1 MKTQGRFEQLNLEL
15 HELNHAQPQRQEI
28 AVALLSAASAMVL
41 HINMSLPSKQL
52 LVFLNKRSGM
62 GKKKKRGLYVLSS
75 VELFLSCVTF
85 QECVGH
91 SKNNETMR
99 IITFLDLS
107 SGKKSTICCP
117 LLKEIQSVD

>member
-1 MKTQGRFEQLNLEL
+1 MKTQGKFEQLSLEL

-28 AVALLSAASAMVL
+28 ATALLSAASAMIF

-52 LVFLNKRSGM
+52 LEFLYKRSGM

-75 VELFLSCVTF
+75 VELFLSCMTF

-91 SKNNETMR
+91 SRNNETMHV
-99 IITFLDLS
+99 ITFLELS

-117 LLKEIQSVD
+117 LLEEIHSVG